1 LKKIGVAAKHSDSET
16 ELNRQTDEK
25 TSRKPSIIKN
35 ESVRSGNAEML
46 PIILAIIDEVRDAIF
61 DVLSDEPSLRD
72 ELLQRVDTI
81 AVSTQEE
88 LEV

>member
-1 LKKIGVAAKHSDSET
+1 
-16 ELNRQTDEK
+16 
-25 TSRKPSIIKN
+25 
-35 ESVRSGNAEML
+35 ML